1 MATKVEYL
9 WVDADGNVRGKTMV
23 FPKEI
28 NDVNNLPEWN
38 FDGSSTK
45 QAVGYNSDVLMKP
58 VAMFKDPFRGAHHK
72 LVLCETF
79 TRDGEVHPTNYRHKC
94 LEVMEKAKDFVPQF
108 GIEQEYTMMSRESE
122 VKTTNTY
129 DENNQLI
136 ESVRCIYQYPHKWLD
151 HDKPGQG
158 DQGPYYCGVGGG
170 RAFGREIVEEH
181 LDKCIEAGIKICGVN
196 AEVMPSQWEFQIGI
210 CDGIEMGDHLCVAR
224 YILDRVSEKYDVD
237 ISLHPKPY
245 PGDWNGTGGHTNFS
259 TVQMRNGSNDKT
271 GLEFIEEACV
281 KLCKQDRHDAHMAV
295 YGENNELRMTGKH
308 ETASF
313 DKCTWGLSDR
323 GKSIRVPLMVK
334 KNQRGYLEDRR
345 PSSHLDPYRVTT
357 IIVETTCLMD

>member
-1 MATKVEYL
+1 MVVTKVEYL
-9 WVDADGNVRGKTMV
+9 WVDADGNVRGKTKV
-23 FPKEI
+23 LPEEV
-28 NDVNNLPEWN
+28 NDVNDLEEWN

-45 QAVGYNSDVLMKP
+45 QAIGRDSDVLIKP
-58 VAMFKDPFRGAHHK
+58 VAMFNDPFRGAPHK

-79 TRDGEVHPTNYRHKC
+79 TRDGVVHETNYRHKC
-94 LEVMEKAKDFVPQF
+94 KQVMEIAKDFKPQF

-122 VKTTNTY
+122 VKTTTTH
-129 DENNQLI
+129 DGLDK
-136 ESVRCIYQYPHKWLD
+136 CIYQYPHKWLD

-158 DQGPYYCGVGGG
+158 EQGPYYCGAGGG

-210 CDGIEMGDHLCVAR
+210 CEGVEMGDHLFVAR

-245 PGDWNGTGGHTNFS
+245 PGDWNGAGGHTNYS
-259 TVQMRNGSNDKT
+259 TVQMRNGKEGKT
-271 GLEFIEEACV
+271 GLEFIEEACE
-281 KLCKQDRHDAHMAV
+281 KLCKQDRHEAHMKI
-295 YGENNELRMTGKH
+295 YGKHNELRMTGKH
-308 ETASF
+308 ETASY
-313 DKCTWGLSDR
+313 DKCNWGLSDR
-323 GKSIRVPLMVK
+323 GKSIRVPLLVK
-334 KNQRGYLEDRR
+334 KNKRGYLEDRR
-345 PSSHLDPYRVTT
+345 PSSHLDPYAVTS